1 MADPAAPGGGPAGE
15 GEALRK
21 VRVHKVRA
29 RAPVAVS
36 QSGRAA
42 AAMDARIAEIVPGLA
57 ELSLGPTDKAG
68 ARAAAAELRASRL
81 AAESALAKELLEL
94 DDIYD
99 FSQPHPV
106 DSARPAGPWSQKLK
120 PKARSIKL
128 SPYQYEMINYQRML
142 LRKNIWYYRDRMSV
156 PRGPCP
162 LHVLK
167 DCWVQGV
174 IDENTL
180 VWGQGLIDWLP
191 MRNVKLLVAQVR
203 TPEVRF
209 GAWVKRTFSLKPALE
224 RIREGRREARN
235 PEQQS
240 QQVER
245 MR

>member
-1 MADPAAPGGGPAGE
+1 MGRTDVGNDDGGTE
-15 GEALRK
+15 EYRK
-21 VRVHKVRA
+21 VRVHKVRSKPPMA
-29 RAPVAVS
+29 IS
-36 QSGRAA
+36 QSSSTAV
-42 AAMDARIAEIVPGLA
+42 AMDRRISEIIPNLA
-57 ELSLGPTDKAG
+57 DLSLGDPAMVG
-68 ARAAAAELRASRL
+68 ARETAREIRLQRMKQEQQVAA
-81 AAESALAKELLEL
+81 ELLEL

-99 FSQPHPV
+99 FNKRHPV
-106 DSARPAGPWSQKLK
+106 DSKLPDGPFSQKLK
-120 PKARSIKL
+120 PQARKIKL

-174 IDENTL
+174 VDENTL

-235 PEQQS
+235 PELLS